1 MKKLINIVFI
11 FGILFLGSLSLQA
24 KEVKLLNKTNNDYR
38 VLMKT
43 LYPLKIGK
51 NDINIKIKHK
61 EHVVHGADVILKVY
75 QPDKKIIK
83 YNVSSTNNKGTYLI
97 SIDLPK
103 KGNYQYILFVSKKA
117 GVKRTFRGK
126 FSI

>member
-43 LYPLKIGK
+43 LDTLRIGK

-61 EHVVHGADVILKVY
+61 EHIVHGADVILKVY
-75 QPDKKIIK
+75 QPDNKMIK
-83 YNVSSTNNKGTYLI
+83 YNVSSMNNKGNYSI
-97 SIDLPK
+97 SINLPK
-103 KGNYQYILFVSKKA
+103 KGNYQYVLLVSKKA
-117 GVKRTFRGK
+117 GVKRTFKGR